1 MDGVDLAEFG
11 AHFPDFQ
18 EESRGKRRESDV
30 TLLDIHAGFAEG
42 DKGIGARIGVDN
54 GLQTDFGFVE
64 FEGAGR
70 RNGVA
75 AGRANE
81 VADQAD
87 VRIEQLGVGSCA
99 AVGLRLGDLCGR

>member
-1 MDGVDLAEFG
+1 VDGVDLAEFG

-54 GLQTDFGFVE
+54 GLQTNFGFVE
-64 FEGAGR
+64 FEGADGETVLR
-70 RNGVA
+70 PAVPMKSPIRLMSGLSSLA
-75 AGRANE
+75 LE
-81 VADQAD
+81 VAPP
-87 VRIEQLGVGSCA
+87 
-99 AVGLRLGDLCGR
+99 